1 MSIRSRSARYIA
13 IGWLLFGLAGI
24 AAAQTPDLILING
37 KILTVDAK
45 DSIAEAV
52 AIAKGKIVAVGTTAN
67 IQPQAEPATRVIDLH
82 GLTATPGLIDTH
94 GHFADGGVDE
104 VFHVV
109 LSDIQRVSD
118 ALGKIRE
125 KAATLKPGE
134 WLVGA
139 GWDEGKLA
147 ERRYLLASD
156 LDKITPNNPAWLMH
170 TTGHYGVANSYAL
183 KLAHITASTPDPP
196 AGTIDRDAQ
205 GRPTGVLKEAAKDLV
220 VNLIPPTTPEQWQRG
235 ILHSI
240 EGLHREGMTAVKDAA
255 LTQPMWDAYRD
266 LLHQNKLNERVF
278 VLWDAGHTLESA
290 RQTLVRISALPKP
303 PGSLGDGLL
312 LSGGAK
318 IFMDGSGGARTA
330 WMHQPW
336 NKNGTEVDGS
346 NVGYPATDPEIY
358 RQQVRL
364 FHQAGIHVGTHA
376 IGDRAID
383 WVVDTYAEVLKEKPT
398 RGLRHSII
406 HCNIPTDRAI
416 DVMASLQKQYDAGYP
431 EAQAPFMWWIGDTY
445 AGNFGPQRSQR
456 LEPFKTWLAKGVEW
470 AGGSD
475 YFVTPYAARYGI
487 WASLERETLKGVY
500 GAHPFGTAEAIDVHT
515 ALRSYTAWAARQLF
529 LEDKIGTIEPG
540 KDADIAVWDHDLY
553 TMPAPD
559 IKNLKCEMTIFAGRI
574 VYQGSAAAFAIR
586 K

>member
-1 MSIRSRSARYIA
+1 MT
-13 IGWLLFGLAGI
+13 IGWRIILQAAPGWLFLALAGI
-24 AAAQTPDLILING
+24 ATAQTPDLILIDG

-45 DSIAEAV
+45 DSIVEAV
-52 AIAKGKIVAVGTTAN
+52 AIAKGKIVAVGTSAQ
-67 IQPQAEPATRVIDLH
+67 IQRLAVPATRVVDLH

-94 GHFADGGVDE
+94 GHFAASGVDE
-104 VFHVV
+104 LFSVV
-109 LSDIQRVSD
+109 LNDVSRVSE
-118 ALGKIRE
+118 AVEKIRQ

-156 LDKITPNNPAWLMH
+156 LDKVTPNNPVWLMH

-205 GRPTGVLKEAAKDLV
+205 GNPTGVLKESAKDIM
-220 VNLIPPTTPEQWQRG
+220 VNLTPAPTAEQWRRG

-240 EGLHREGMTAVKDAA
+240 EGLHREGMTAVKDAD
-255 LTQPMWDAYRD
+255 LTQPTWDAYRA
-266 LLHQNKLNERVF
+266 LLREGNLDERVF
-278 VLWDAGHTLESA
+278 MLWHAGSTMESA
-290 RQTLVRISALPKP
+290 RQALAAISALPKP
-303 PGSLGDGLL
+303 PASLGDGLL

-318 IFMDGSGGARTA
+318 IYMDGSGGARTA

-336 NKNGTEVDGS
+336 NKNRTEVDGA
-346 NVGYPATDPEIY
+346 NVGYPATDPAIY
-358 RQQVRL
+358 RQMVRL
-364 FHQAGIHVGTHA
+364 FHQAGVHVGTHA

-406 HCNIPTDRAI
+406 HCNLPTDHAI
-416 DVMASLQKQYDAGYP
+416 AVMASLQKEYDAGYP

-456 LEPFKTWLAKGVEW
+456 LEPFKTWLAKGVRW
-470 AGGSD
+470 TGGSD
-475 YFVTPYAARYGI
+475 YDVTPFAARYGI

-500 GAHPFGTAEAIDVHT
+500 GMHPFGTAEDIDVHT

-529 LEDKIGTIEPG
+529 LEDRIGTIEPG

-553 TMPAPD
+553 TMPAQD
-559 IKNLKCEMTIFAGRI
+559 IKNLKCELTLFGGRI
-574 VYQGSAAAFAIR
+574 VYQDAASAITIR

>member
-1 MSIRSRSARYIA
+1 MTNRQLLPSAA
-13 IGWLLFGLAGI
+13 AWLLLAFVRI
-24 AAAQTPDLILING
+24 ASAQTPDLILING

-45 DSIAEAV
+45 DSIVEAV
-52 AIAKGKIVAVGTTAN
+52 AIAKSKIVATGTTAE
-67 IQPQAEPATRVIDLH
+67 IQRRAGPATRVIDLH

-104 VFHVV
+104 MFHVV
-109 LSDIQRVSD
+109 LSDISRVSD
-118 ALGKIRE
+118 ALEKLRE

-156 LDKITPNNPAWLMH
+156 LDKVTPNNPVWLMH

-183 KLAHITASTPDPP
+183 KLAHITAATPDPT

-205 GRPTGVLKEAAKDLV
+205 GNPTGVLKEAAKDLV
-220 VNLIPPTTPEQWQRG
+220 VNLIPPTTDDQWRRG

-255 LTQPMWDAYRD
+255 LTKPTWDAYRE
-266 LLHQNKLNERVF
+266 LLDQGKLDERIF
-278 VLWDAGHTLESA
+278 VLWDSGHTMESA
-290 RQTLVRISALPKP
+290 RAALAVMTALPKP
-303 PGSLGDGLL
+303 PASLGDGLL
-312 LSGGAK
+312 FSGGAK

-330 WMHQPW
+330 WMRQPW
-336 NKNGTEVDGS
+336 NKNRTEIDGT
-346 NVGYPATDPEIY
+346 NVGYPATDPAVY
-358 RQQVRL
+358 RQMVRL
-364 FHQAGIHVGTHA
+364 FHQAGIHIGTHA

-398 RGLRHSII
+398 HGLRHSII
-406 HCNIPTDRAI
+406 HANIPTDHAM
-416 DVMASLQKQYDAGYP
+416 DVMASLQRTYDAGYP

-445 AGNFGPQRSQR
+445 AGNFGPARSQR
-456 LEPFKTWLAKGVEW
+456 LEPFKTWLARGIRW
-470 AGGSD
+470 TGGSD
-475 YFVTPYAARYGI
+475 YFVTPYPARYGI
-487 WASLERETLKGVY
+487 WASIERETLKGVY
-500 GAHPFGTAEAIDVHT
+500 GSHPFGTAEAIDVHT
-515 ALRSYTAWAARQLF
+515 ALRSYTSWAARQLF
-529 LEDKIGTIEPG
+529 LEDKVGTIEPG

-559 IKNLKCEMTIFAGRI
+559 IKNLKCEMTIFAGRV
-574 VYQGSAAAFAIR
+574 VYQDAAAGIAVHA